1 MNVNPYIFRE
11 YDIRGK
17 VADDFQPEVVVSLG
31 KAFGTLVKRSGG
43 REIAISGDIRLT
55 TPDLINFFKE
65 GVLSTGVDVIN
76 IGIVPTP
83 VNYFSLFELDV
94 AASVQITGSHNPPE
108 FNGFKMSRNKKPV
121 FGDEIQNLYSIIKTE
136 DYEIGEGVEAS
147 YDILSDYKRMII
159 SKIDVEKNIKVV
171 MDCGNAAGAIC
182 APEIFKNLNN
192 IELTELYCDV
202 DGTFPNHHPDPTVE
216 ENLIDLIQLMK
227 QGSYD
232 IGIAFDGD
240 ADRVG
245 VVDSKGEIIWADQLM
260 ALFLPELIN
269 PGDEILFDVKCS
281 QALEDMIIKNGGKPV
296 MWKTGHSLIKQRMA
310 ELNCKLGGEM
320 SGHIFFAD
328 DYFGYDD
335 AIYVA
340 ARIVQTL
347 SRTSKS
353 LSELKAEL
361 PKYFSTP
368 EIRLEA
374 ESDEEK
380 FRIAKEAIDYF
391 SKNYDCSTV
400 DGVRI
405 KFKNGWGLVRSSNT
419 QPVIVCRFEADS
431 KQGMEEIQSTIM
443 KKLLEIGQ
451 LKVDA
456 GH

>member
-1 MNVNPYIFRE
+1 MNINQYIFRE
-11 YDIRGK
+11 YDVRGK
-17 VADDFQPEVVVSLG
+17 VEDDFPPEVVESLG
-31 KAFGTLVKRSGG
+31 KAFGTFIKRGG
-43 REIAISGDIRLT
+43 GQEIALSGDIRLT
-55 TPDLINFFKE
+55 TPDLIEQFKT
-65 GVLSTGVDVIN
+65 GVLSTGIDVIN
-76 IGIVPTP
+76 IGILPTP
-83 VNYFSLFELDV
+83 ANYYSMFKLNV
-94 AASVQITGSHNPPE
+94 AGAVQITGSHNPPE

-227 QGSYD
+227 QGLYD